1 MMKHTLKI
9 TYTAVPMIEY
19 IVVRVGTALK
29 QQKKEKTERGKKR
42 MHCQQ
47 YRAAR

>member
-29 QQKKEKTERGKKR
+29 QQKKERKKERK
-42 MHCQQ
+42 MPQQ

>member
-29 QQKKEKTERGKKR
+29 QQKKERKKDA
-42 MHCQQ
+42 CQQ

>member
-1 MMKHTLKI
+1 MKHTLKI

-29 QQKKEKTERGKKR
+29 QQKKERK
-42 MHCQQ
+42 MPQQ